1 MQNRRAILTVA
12 GVVAA
17 LAAAAPAQGA
27 LSPPEV
33 FATAQQGDLFVVSS
47 IFASRTTADM
57 RGVWLNESLGC
68 DQWRRIRVRILV
80 AFSPPGAS
88 RSQLVRK
95 VKTRIVQNC
104 AEGGPNT
111 GFTVRASGLGFGCP
125 NGRWRPG
132 RYDFVTRT
140 LHLATGLVATASA
153 GWRVRAAC

>member
-1 MQNRRAILTVA
+1 MGEIPHPGAIDVDG
-12 GVVAA
+12 GV
-17 LAAAAPAQGA
+17 
-27 LSPPEV
+27 ERD
-33 FATAQQGDLFVVSS
+33 ATKSGVD
-47 IFASRTTADM
+47 RADM

-80 AFSPPGAS
+80 SFSPPGAS
-88 RSQLVRK
+88 RSRLVRK
-95 VKTRIVQNC
+95 VKTGIVQNC

-140 LHLATGLVATASA
+140 RHLASGLVATASA